1 MEVGFVDLSLLGHFS
16 VITDPRRTCGKLH
29 KLEKVLTLT
38 VLAIISGSES
48 WVDVEEFGKC
58 HDEWLSTFMDLEN
71 GIPSHDTIGR
81 IFGIL
86 DPDEFQKCFI
96 SWVETLR
103 QPISREIVSVDGKT
117 LRRSFDKANAAL
129 PFHIVSAWANENGLS
144 LGQQQVIGKS
154 NEITAIPALLKLLAL
169 DGAIVT
175 IDAMGCQKNITKQIR
190 DKKADYVL
198 ALKDNQ
204 ENLHNRAINFFEEQA
219 KNKFKD
225 PCVESHHSC
234 EKSHGRLEE
243 RDYYFSTNINC
254 MRPFDG
260 WSDITSIGMV
270 VAKRTLNGETTT
282 HARYYLSSLKEKSIA
297 DFVRAAR
304 VHWGIENK
312 LHWVL
317 DVCMHEDQSRVRKNY
332 AAQNFA
338 ALRKIALN
346 LIKLDKTPKKSFR
359 LKKYRASIL
368 PEYALSVLL
377 NKNAND
383 NS

>member
-1 MEVGFVDLSLLGHFS
+1 MAPFFLLRDL
-16 VITDPRRTCGKLH
+16 P
-29 KLEKVLTLT
+29 
-38 VLAIISGSES
+38 

-58 HDEWLSTFMDLEN
+58 HMEWLSTLVDLEN

-81 IFGIL
+81 IFSIL

-96 SWVETLR
+96 AWVETLR
-103 QPISREIVSVDGKT
+103 KPIAGEIVSIDGKT
-117 LRRSFDKANAAL
+117 IRRSFDKANGGL

-154 NEITAIPALLKLLAL
+154 NEITAIPELLKVLAL

-190 DKKADYVL
+190 AKKADYVL
-198 ALKDNQ
+198 ALKGNQ
-204 ENLHNRAINFFEEQA
+204 ENLHNRAINFFKEQA
-219 KNKFKD
+219 ENNFKD
-225 PCVESHHSC
+225 PCIESSHTS
-234 EKSHGRLEE
+234 EKSHGRFEE
-243 RDYYFSTNINC
+243 RDYYFSTKINC
-254 MRPFDG
+254 MRPIEG
-260 WSDITSIGMV
+260 WSDLASIGMV
-270 VAKRTLNGETTT
+270 VARRTLNGETTT
-282 HARYYLSSLKEKSIA
+282 HTRYYLSSLKENSIA
-297 DFVRAAR
+297 DFARAVR

-317 DVCMHEDQSRVRKNY
+317 DVCMREDQSRVRKNY

-368 PEYALSVLL
+368 PEYALAVLL
-377 NKNAND
+377 NKNSND

>member
-1 MEVGFVDLSLLGHFS
+1 MEAEVIDISLLGHFS
-16 VITDPRRTCGKLH
+16 VITDPRRNCRKVH
-29 KLEKVLTLT
+29 RLEKVLTLT
-38 VLAIISGSES
+38 VLAIISGAEN
-48 WVDVEEFGKC
+48 WVDVAEFGKC
-58 HDEWLSTFMDLEN
+58 QEEWLATFMALEN
-71 GIPSHDTIGR
+71 GIPSHDTVGR
-81 IFGIL
+81 IFSLL
-86 DPDEFQKCFI
+86 DPEEFQKCFI
-96 SWVETLR
+96 AWVETLR
-103 QPISREIVSVDGKT
+103 KPVPGEIVSVDGKT
-117 LRRSFDKANAAL
+117 LRRSFDKANGAL

-190 DKKADYVL
+190 DKNADYVL

-204 ENLHNRAINFFEEQA
+204 ENLHNRAIKFFEEQA

-234 EKSHGRLEE
+234 ENSHGRFEE

-254 MRPFDG
+254 MRPFNG
-260 WSDITSIGMV
+260 WSDIASIGMV

-282 HARYYLSSLKEKSIA
+282 HARYYLSSLKANSIA
-297 DFVRAAR
+297 DFVRAVR

-332 AAQNFA
+332 AAQNLA

-368 PEYALSVLL
+368 PKYALSVLL